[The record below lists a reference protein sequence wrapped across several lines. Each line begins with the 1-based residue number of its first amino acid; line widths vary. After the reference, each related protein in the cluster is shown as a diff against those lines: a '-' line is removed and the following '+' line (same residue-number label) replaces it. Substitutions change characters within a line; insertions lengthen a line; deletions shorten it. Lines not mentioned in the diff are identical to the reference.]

1 VGSTIGTQIQIRRYI
16 VASAILGAGERKK
29 RKTQKN
35 DNEDKTTE
43 KKTSMVHL
51 ALLQISPVSSGK
63 LSQQHLINKQQDP
76 SGSG

>member
-1 VGSTIGTQIQIRRYI
+1 MGVGSTIGTQIQIRRYI

-43 KKTSMVHL
+43 KKQAWS
-51 ALLQISPVSSGK
+51 I
-63 LSQQHLINKQQDP
+63 
-76 SGSG
+76 